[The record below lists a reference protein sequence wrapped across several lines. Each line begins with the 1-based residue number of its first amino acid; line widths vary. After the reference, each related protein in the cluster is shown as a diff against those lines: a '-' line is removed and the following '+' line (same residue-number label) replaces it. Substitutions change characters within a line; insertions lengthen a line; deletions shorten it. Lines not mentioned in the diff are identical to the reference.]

1 MSEAT
6 DNHNPGLEFQ
16 IVEARVSLSRQVADQ
31 LEAMILDGRIGIGEK
46 LPTENALCGQFGVS
60 RTVVR
65 EAVAKIKS
73 LGLVETRRGIGSTVI
88 RNAPADKPFYQS
100 IDPTEVQDILHVLE
114 FRMAIEESAA
124 ELAALRRDESDIA
137 KLEQIHS
144 NFHQARAQS
153 NLARS
158 EDLEFHLAIAAA
170 TKNPMINGFFEQF
183 TASVIPRAKLVKQQT
198 DQTESDKYLQRVE
211 AEHRAI
217 VDAIIAGDA
226 QAARQAMHLH
236 LSRAYALYE
245 SYQDEQN

>member
-1 MSEAT
+1 MTNAR
-6 DNHNPGLEFQ
+6 PGLTQPSPFRA
-16 IVEARVSLSRQVADQ
+16 VDARVSLSQQVADQ
-31 LEAMILDGRIGIGEK
+31 LEALILEGQIAVGEK
-46 LPTENALCGQFGVS
+46 LPTEGELCEQFGVS

-73 LGLVETRRGIGSTVI
+73 FGLVETRRGVGSTVV

-100 IDPTEVQDILHVLE
+100 IDPTAVEDILHVLE

-124 ELAALRRDESDIA
+124 GLAALRRDSSDIG

-144 NFHQARAQS
+144 KFHQARTQS
-153 NLARS
+153 NLART

-183 TASVIPRAKLVKQQT
+183 TASVIPRAKLVNQHTEQA
-198 DQTESDKYLQRVE
+198 ESDKYLQRVE

-217 VDAIIAGDA
+217 IDAIKEGDA
-226 QAARQAMHLH
+226 AAARLAMHQH

-245 SYQDEQN
+245 SYKETQN